1 MQVAINNPFDDI
13 GTPPLTRHH
22 ILYQHSYL
30 QKRIPSTIVGLV
42 SYTYYVLLILNTQ
55 YSIEKEA
62 YAPSLLKLHML
73 SFRSELYL

>member
-13 GTPPLTRHH
+13 GTQPLTRHH

-30 QKRIPSTIVGLV
+30 QKRLPSTIVGLV
-42 SYTYYVLLILNTQ
+42 SYTYIANTQ

>member
-55 YSIEKEA
+55 LKKKHMPFTLEVA
-62 YAPSLLKLHML
+62 YAF
-73 SFRSELYL
+73 FRSELYL

>member
-1 MQVAINNPFDDI
+1 FEKTHIHMQVAINNPFDDI

-55 YSIEKEA
+55 
-62 YAPSLLKLHML
+62 LKKKHMPLH
-73 SFRSELYL
+73 S

>member
-30 QKRIPSTIVGLV
+30 QKRLPSTIVGLV
-42 SYTYYVLLILNTQ
+42 SYTNYALLILNTQ
-55 YSIEKEA
+55 
-62 YAPSLLKLHML
+62 LKKHMPLH
-73 SFRSELYL
+73 S

>member
-42 SYTYYVLLILNTQ
+42 SYTYYAANTQ
-55 YSIEKEA
+55 YSIEKEEYLPTLEVA
-62 YAPSLLKLHML
+62 YAFFSV
-73 SFRSELYL
+73 

>member
-30 QKRIPSTIVGLV
+30 QKRLPSTIVGLV
-42 SYTYYVLLILNTQ
+42 SYTNYALLILNTQ
-55 YSIEKEA
+55 LKKHM
-62 YAPSLLKLHML
+62 PFTLKLHML
-73 SFRSELYL
+73 SFGLLYL

>member
-55 YSIEKEA
+55 LEKRSICPFTLEVA
-62 YAPSLLKLHML
+62 YAFFSV
-73 SFRSELYL
+73 

>member
-30 QKRIPSTIVGLV
+30 QKRLPSTIVEVV
-42 SYTYYVLLILNTQ
+42 SYTYYVLLIL
-55 YSIEKEA
+55 SIEKEA

>member
-55 YSIEKEA
+55 LKRSICPFTLEVA
-62 YAPSLLKLHML
+62 YAFFSV
-73 SFRSELYL
+73 

>member
-30 QKRIPSTIVGLV
+30 QKRLPSTIVGLV
-42 SYTYYVLLILNTQ
+42 SYTNYALLILNTQ
-55 YSIEKEA
+55 LKEA

>member
-42 SYTYYVLLILNTQ
+42 SYT
-55 YSIEKEA
+55 
-62 YAPSLLKLHML
+62 
-73 SFRSELYL
+73 

>member
-30 QKRIPSTIVGLV
+30 QKRLPSTIVEVV
-42 SYTYYVLLILNTQ
+42 SYTYYVLLILYTQ
-55 YSIEKEA
+55 LKRSICPFTLEVT
-62 YAPSLLKLHML
+62 YAFFSV
-73 SFRSELYL
+73 

>member
-30 QKRIPSTIVGLV
+30 QKRLPSTIVGLV
-42 SYTYYVLLILNTQ
+42 SYTNYALLILNTQ
-55 YSIEKEA
+55 LKRSIC
-62 YAPSLLKLHML
+62 PSLLKLHML

>member
-13 GTPPLTRHH
+13 GTSPLTRHH

-30 QKRIPSTIVGLV
+30 QNVFFNHCRTCLI
-42 SYTYYVLLILNTQ
+42 YLLRLANTNTQ
-55 YSIEKEA
+55 LKEA